1 MRELTKS
8 MLSFSWAMPLY
19 GMKQMLN
26 LTFPRDMSRPFG
38 EATDG
43 FNSVTGSMREQLGST
58 MQSMFD
64 AGDQIQR
71 SMVDVMFNLGFGAFD
86 PNAWMQRSGR
96 GMDQRGTRSDGY
108 GQGNGQGSGQDHGQ
122 GYGQGHGQS
131 YGQGSAGHDQ
141 GYGQSSM
148 GYARQDSGGY
158 GQGSGGYGQNY
169 RQGSSGQG
177 RQDSDWRVTEYENRA
192 ADAGARAA
200 DYGARSMEEGARAVT
215 EAASATAAALGF
227 QPSGRGQ
234 SSSGGRRSNRYR

>member
-26 LTFPRDMSRPFG
+26 MTFPRDMSRPFG

-43 FNSVTGSMREQLGST
+43 FNSVTGAMREQLGST

-86 PNAWMQRSGR
+86 PNTWMRSGR
-96 GMDQRGTRSDGY
+96 DGGGRSGAY
-108 GQGNGQGSGQDHGQ
+108 GQDRGQGSAGYGQDHGQ
-122 GYGQGHGQS
+122 G
-131 YGQGSAGHDQ
+131 SAGYGPSSAGYGQ
-141 GYGQSSM
+141 GYGQSSA
-148 GYARQDSGGY
+148 GYD
-158 GQGSGGYGQNY
+158 QGSYQGSY
-169 RQGSSGQG
+169 QGSS
-177 RQDSDWRVTEYENRA
+177 RDYSDRA

-200 DYGARSMEEGARAVT
+200 EYGARSMEQGARAVT
-215 EAASATAAALGF
+215 EAASATAAALGY
-227 QPSGRGQ
+227 QPSG
-234 SSSGGRRSNRYR
+234 SRRSNRYR

>member
-43 FNSVTGSMREQLGST
+43 FNSVTGAMREQLGST
-58 MQSMFD
+58 MRSMFD

-86 PNAWMQRSGR
+86 PNTWTRSGR
-96 GMDQRGTRSDGY
+96 DGRGRSGAYGQDRGQGY
-108 GQGNGQGSGQDHGQ
+108 GGQDHGQ
-122 GYGQGHGQS
+122 GSSGYGQDYGQGP
-131 YGQGSAGHDQ
+131 A
-141 GYGQSSM
+141 GYGETS
-148 GYARQDSGGY
+148 AGY
-158 GQGSGGYGQNY
+158 GQGYGRSSAGYDQGSY
-169 RQGSSGQG
+169 QGSSRDYG
-177 RQDSDWRVTEYENRA
+177 DRA

-200 DYGARSMEEGARAVT
+200 EYGARSMEQGARAVT
-215 EAASATAAALGF
+215 EAASATAAALGY
-227 QPSGRGQ
+227 QPSGNDRGDRSDRGQ
-234 SSSGGRRSNRYR
+234 YSSGYSSGHSSGSRRSNRYR